1 MSFVDKLRKNKKSL
15 FEQQTNESKAFVTKL
30 QENKQKSLLNIKQD
44 TSISNDNN
52 QIEIDQKKKELQQA
66 IKLEKEKRDLYLN
79 QKNKESLKPQNIL
92 EANRKT
98 TKIDEIREN
107 AKNLQ
112 TYDDSELNKLNREY
126 AELNGYESDKFV
138 KSIGKTA
145 LNIPLK
151 LADGALK
158 SAESILIDAPLTL
171 ALNASEFI
179 DGLDGSKDENRS
191 NRLKELIATD
201 LVDEGMKS
209 LGWDDELYNKVENNS
224 LVKRNN
230 LGGAVVEGIG
240 GMLPSMIGGGA
251 SKALGYGIRG
261 LSAFGGGTE
270 EAFQNNA
277 STGDAIKYGLGNSVT
292 EIATEWL
299 TGGIPGVK
307 GTSMGGLDKLVAK
320 KLGQKSL
327 DEISS
332 SLAKEIIK
340 YGYKIAGEGAEEA
353 LAEIINP
360 ILKNMT
366 YSQDEKIDWNNVIE
380 SAIVGGLTSGILNAP
395 EFKNNINTMN
405 QTQKIPVN
413 SIREDVN
420 IYNLGENTAEDASK
434 ALKNKYN
441 YLETDNSK
449 INELRKSASKYFA
462 DSIETQNMINTYE
475 KIIGDKNYNVIF
487 DDTITNKDGNNVNAQ
502 IKTLNNG
509 EIEIRINPN
518 ANRSGEFLIMHEVT
532 HAIETDRMKKL
543 VMDYANKH
551 SDFKDALESLKRTYN
566 TNDVSSE
573 VLADIS
579 GQLFGNQEFINNL
592 SMEQPNI
599 FKKIYNKIVE
609 LANRLTGNSHEVL
622 FIRDLKNKWESAY
635 RNTTT
640 EQAINSLNNET
651 IYSILNNSKGKY
663 VKADRQVISGNN
675 PSVWQK
681 QVENYI
687 NNQIRKGKDVNFI
700 AQDGDILTITRDTAG
715 KAKFRNEVTMADG
728 TKRKLSDSELFT
740 KLTAETHIDELA
752 KVSKRGKNTV
762 PDYKNHRFA
771 QDGFNYRIAYFEDYN
786 GDYYRIT
793 MSVGKNKN
801 INTIYN
807 IGKMQNMAQKKGNT
821 TLVTQRSNGVSTGT
835 NIPQSTQNVNSSTST
850 KYSMQENQ
858 SDTLLDKTIKR
869 YDDLS
874 KTNYI
879 EYFRK
884 DNGDVRVNLIDSNNN
899 LVNQLDLWSNT
910 EAIKQFGERL
920 GNQLYNYATDNNQ
933 KINIGNDI
941 NNLGLET
948 DYFMSHRPTQ
958 TGLTADNLVNE
969 NVETSMSKDIYDH
982 PEYYFQMNEKSS
994 KESMSILKKVKG
1006 NPDAEIIIY
1015 RATPGDKINRGDW
1028 ITLSKTYAEWHN
1040 QSQLDGKGHILK
1052 MKVKAKDV
1060 QFAGDDINEFG
1071 YFPGGNV
1078 QNSISSKTWQNY
1090 LEENYRST
1098 GTRTNMQNIRLL
1110 EDANAYITN
1119 QQKAKKNVSNES
1131 IVQYNKSKVE
1141 DPFQISQLTVEDA
1154 STTPILKDYKKQDSK
1169 IGDKQSKFYRNVTE
1183 TSKMLDEDVRDMLKK
1198 EEDVKF
1204 YKSVTNEESLNR
1216 ASTRLKEGGRAET
1229 DRWLSQEPEKAD
1241 ATDVAEGWILLKQY
1255 GDKIKEAKQSGNIAM
1270 ADEYNRSL
1278 TQVAKKMGEMGTKA
1292 GQAIQAYNIMSRMTP
1307 EGMVYYAQDALND
1320 AYSSLVKN
1328 KSKKWIERNQNKFTL
1343 TPEETTYI
1351 MQEMEAISKMKE
1363 GRGKKIRLGKIQT
1376 MIQNKIPSSF
1386 GDKTKTW
1393 MRISML
1399 FNPKTQVRNI
1409 TGNAVMVP
1417 MNAIA
1422 DTFSAIMD
1430 KQISK
1435 STGIRT
1441 VGLPNAKS
1449 MLQGAKKGLFDSYSD
1464 FKNDVNTRNMQ
1475 GNRFEIKSGKAFDD
1489 NSSVGHVLN
1498 RIDKM
1503 LSFALDAGDRPF
1515 YESAFTNSINNQM
1528 ILNNV
1533 DKPTTEMVEIATSE
1547 ALQRTWQDNNKY
1559 TKLVLDIRK
1568 ALNTVSLPENLPVLK
1583 RFSGYGL
1590 GDILIPFAKT
1600 PANLTKA
1607 IVDYSPVGL
1616 GKTLLTDAI
1625 NLKNSLK
1632 NGQYSATLQHRFV
1645 QNLGKGMAGS
1655 LLYIMGY
1662 ALAKAG
1668 IVTGENDD
1676 DKDVANFM
1684 KNNLG
1689 IQPYSIKIGDHTF
1702 TYDWAQP
1709 LAAPLAIGAN
1719 IVQKQEEGKGIM
1731 DGIAISLNE
1740 GFNVILEQ
1748 SFLQSIN
1755 DVFSDAGKVPEKIFQ
1770 EILEI
1775 PSRAVPTLFKQINDL
1790 IDPTVRTTFEYDNP
1804 VGSAINSVKNKI
1816 PGLSQTLSPQI
1827 DTMGREI
1834 KRYGGDNNIF
1844 NVFLNPANTNKGEMS
1859 DSAKEIYKVY
1869 QETGDK
1875 TILPRTAPYYIDQKG
1890 NRITFTAEQ
1899 KAEFQSIAGQ
1909 IIEDN
1914 VKKLNNNQ
1922 NYKQLDFNEK
1932 AESIKGIV
1940 DYAYNYAREKV
1951 AGISMSNSYNK
1962 VKEWLTQ
1969 GKQLSDYYAN
1979 KDENNYSLQSPE
1991 KHFSISNFKIDYD
2004 KYTDYRK
2011 KVSSLKKK
2019 FPGKENTTIRKN
2031 EVYKYINSL
2040 PLNQYQKILLW
2051 KELGGYSISGYK
2063 NMMYKYINNLKISKK
2078 EKEIIWEELYGE

>member
-566 TNDVSSE
+566 TNDISSE

-609 LANRLTGNSHEVL
+609 LANRLTGNSHEAL
-622 FIRDLKNKWESAY
+622 FIRDLKNKWEEA
-635 RNTTT
+635 
-640 EQAINSLNNET
+640 
-651 IYSILNNSKGKY
+651 
-663 VKADRQVISGNN
+663 
-675 PSVWQK
+675 
-681 QVENYI
+681 
-687 NNQIRKGKDVNFI
+687 
-700 AQDGDILTITRDTAG
+700 
-715 KAKFRNEVTMADG
+715 
-728 TKRKLSDSELFT
+728 
-740 KLTAETHIDELA
+740 
-752 KVSKRGKNTV
+752 
-762 PDYKNHRFA
+762 
-771 QDGFNYRIAYFEDYN
+771 
-786 GDYYRIT
+786 YRIT
-793 MSVGKNKN
+793 DKNQSISNLENNPTFSIQTDINGNKYVNIDTDQDIFNGKSLSEQTKIAKQYILNHFRNDGIN
-801 INTIYN
+801 INNDTINVTSKTANEYTHPRNQLPKNTKESKMRASTELDNLLNVSQYKYSRDDDGRHPFAKDGWDYYETMFKVGDNTFSGLVN
-807 IGKMQNMAQKKGNT
+807 IGKSGNKK
-821 TLVTQRSNGVSTGT
+821 TLYDIT
-835 NIPQSTQNVNSSTST
+835 NIKRISQNRSTSANAFTTSLANPDNNNISQSDTNVKSNTLST
-850 KYSMQENQ
+850 KYSTR
-858 SDTLLDKTIKR
+858 S
-869 YDDLS
+869 S
-874 KTNYI
+874 K
-879 EYFRK
+879 
-884 DNGDVRVNLIDSNNN
+884 NNN
-899 LVNQLDLWSNT
+899 LWESFL
-910 EAIKQFGERL
+910 
-920 GNQLYNYATDNNQ
+920 
-933 KINIGNDI
+933 
-941 NNLGLET
+941 
-948 DYFMSHRPTQ
+948 
-958 TGLTADNLVNE
+958 NE
-969 NVETSMSKDIYDH
+969 N
-982 PEYYFQMNEKSS
+982 F
-994 KESMSILKKVKG
+994 
-1006 NPDAEIIIY
+1006 
-1015 RATPGDKINRGDW
+1015 RAN
-1028 ITLSKTYAEWHN
+1028 
-1040 QSQLDGKGHILK
+1040 
-1052 MKVKAKDV
+1052 
-1060 QFAGDDINEFG
+1060 
-1071 YFPGGNV
+1071 
-1078 QNSISSKTWQNY
+1078 
-1090 LEENYRST
+1090 
-1098 GTRTNMQNIRLL
+1098 GTRTNMQNIRFL
-1110 EDANAYITN
+1110 EEANSYTSN
-1119 QQKAKKNVSNES
+1119 KQGAKRDVSNEP
-1131 IVQYNKSKVE
+1131 IIQYNKPRVE
-1141 DPFQISQLTVEDA
+1141 DPLQISRLTIDDA
-1154 STTPILKDYKKQDSK
+1154 STTPILKNYNKQDSK
-1169 IGDKQSKFYRNVTE
+1169 KGDKQSKFYENVTE

-1198 EEDVKF
+1198 EDDVKF

-1270 ADEYNRSL
+1270 ADEYNHSL

-1533 DKPTTEMVEIATSE
+1533 DKPTAEMVEIATSE

-1655 LLYIMGY
+1655 LLYILGY

-1719 IVQKQEEGKGIM
+1719 IVQKQEEGKEIM